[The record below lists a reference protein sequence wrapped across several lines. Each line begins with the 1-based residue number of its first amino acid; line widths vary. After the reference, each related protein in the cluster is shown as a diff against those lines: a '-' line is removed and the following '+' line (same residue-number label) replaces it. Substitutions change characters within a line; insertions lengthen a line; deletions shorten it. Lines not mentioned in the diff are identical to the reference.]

1 VTCAAYPTWFA
12 LSACCA
18 AASGRMLITSL
29 HNRFSTSLH
38 NRFSARAWLS
48 AATFALWSAL
58 ITLFLWGMV

>member
-1 VTCAAYPTWFA
+1 MTSAAYPAWFA

-18 AASGRMLITSL
+18 AASGRLLITSL
-29 HNRFSTSLH
+29 HNS
-38 NRFSARAWLS
+38 FSARACLS